1 METHFIFLAFFLSLW
16 LSNALCVYLTF
27 IAHYC
32 SIYIPKVKLWL
43 LQINIED
50 EISINSKI
58 HIIKTYFNW
67 MEICSNFIE
76 IALRHGYSHVN
87 LLHIFRTP
95 FPKSTSWWLLL
106 PMSAWNIVTF
116 TIQNWYLWSAV
127 LKFSPKYFWDS
138 WILVHCRSNSYFA
151 FITKKKLHVSLF
163 CSFYYCLVKEGW
175 ALKVT

>member
-58 HIIKTYFNW
+58 HIIKSYFNW
-67 MEICSNFIE
+67 MEICSNCIE